1 MRVMVTGGGGYLGT
15 WITALL
21 IEKGHQVRIFDR
33 FCFGDEPIQEFTAN
47 PDFESIRGDIRHL
60 QNFPDLFDDVDA
72 VVHLAGLANDPS
84 CDLDPE
90 MTMDVNVEA
99 SLELINR
106 SVQSGVRRFAFASS
120 CSVYGQG
127 VHEFL
132 DEESPTNP
140 VSAYA
145 VSKIEVEKILLGMA
159 SDTFEPVAGRM
170 ATLFGWSRRMR
181 FDLAVNQMT
190 ATAVTTDK
198 IKVMGGGK
206 QWRPF
211 VHVKDAA
218 RAFVLML
225 EAPADAVSG
234 DAFNV
239 GTDDQNVQILGLA
252 ERVAEVM
259 PGVELEVQREDDDRR
274 TYRVVFDK
282 IKNTL
287 GYEVTVSIEDAIREI
302 VEDIKE
308 KGYDPFDEQ
317 FFNVRRMQTLLRTPV
332 EDGGEPVAPRF
343 IPLAKPIWDE
353 DEEAAVLDTMRSGW
367 VTSGPHIGAFEVA
380 FAEAVGANYSIATS
394 SCTNAVHLCL
404 AHLGIGAG
412 DEVIIPPMTWASIGT
427 LIVNMGA
434 TPIFADIAL
443 GTLCMDATSLEACI
457 TEKTKA
463 IIPVHMAGMACD
475 LDALYAVANKHEIPL
490 IEDAAHALGTT
501 YKGKPIGCNAD
512 YACFS
517 FYAVKNITTVEGGA
531 ITCKDKEVA
540 DHLHLLASNGMSA
553 NAWERYGRSAAPS
566 PPEVVEPGFKCAM
579 GNLSAAIGLQQLKK
593 WPEFHKRRL
602 RLANLY
608 RKALADIPEVQLQNV
623 DDPESHAWHL
633 MIVRF
638 DLEAL
643 SKSRDEIAQALR
655 QENIGTGFHFLGLH
669 LHEYYRETLGCNPED
684 TPNATAVSYDVLSLP
699 LNPGMTD
706 KNVHEVVAAVRK
718 VIEYARK

>member
-259 PGVELEVQREDDDRR
+259 PGV
-274 TYRVVFDK
+274 
-282 IKNTL
+282 
-287 GYEVTVSIEDAIREI
+287 
-302 VEDIKE
+302 
-308 KGYDPFDEQ
+308 
-317 FFNVRRMQTLLRTPV
+317 
-332 EDGGEPVAPRF
+332 
-343 IPLAKPIWDE
+343 
-353 DEEAAVLDTMRSGW
+353 
-367 VTSGPHIGAFEVA
+367 
-380 FAEAVGANYSIATS
+380 
-394 SCTNAVHLCL
+394 
-404 AHLGIGAG
+404 
-412 DEVIIPPMTWASIGT
+412 
-427 LIVNMGA
+427 
-434 TPIFADIAL
+434 
-443 GTLCMDATSLEACI
+443 
-457 TEKTKA
+457 
-463 IIPVHMAGMACD
+463 
-475 LDALYAVANKHEIPL
+475 
-490 IEDAAHALGTT
+490 
-501 YKGKPIGCNAD
+501 
-512 YACFS
+512 
-517 FYAVKNITTVEGGA
+517 
-531 ITCKDKEVA
+531 
-540 DHLHLLASNGMSA
+540 
-553 NAWERYGRSAAPS
+553 
-566 PPEVVEPGFKCAM
+566 
-579 GNLSAAIGLQQLKK
+579 
-593 WPEFHKRRL
+593 
-602 RLANLY
+602 
-608 RKALADIPEVQLQNV
+608 
-623 DDPESHAWHL
+623 
-633 MIVRF
+633 
-638 DLEAL
+638 
-643 SKSRDEIAQALR
+643 
-655 QENIGTGFHFLGLH
+655 
-669 LHEYYRETLGCNPED
+669 
-684 TPNATAVSYDVLSLP
+684 
-699 LNPGMTD
+699 
-706 KNVHEVVAAVRK
+706 
-718 VIEYARK
+718 

>member
-21 IEKGHQVRIFDR
+21 LEKGHQVRIFDR
-33 FCFGDEPIQEFTAN
+33 LCFGDEPIQEFVAN
-47 PDFESIRGDIRHL
+47 PDFESITGDIRHL
-60 QNFPDLFDDVDA
+60 QNFPHLFDDVDA

-90 MTMDVNVEA
+90 MTTDVNVDA
-99 SLELINR
+99 SLELINLA
-106 SVQSGVRRFAFASS
+106 VQKGVRRFAFASS

-145 VSKIEVEKILLGMA
+145 VSKIDVERVVLGMA
-159 SDTFEPVAGRM
+159 SDTFEPVAARM

-198 IKVMGGGK
+198 INVMGGGK

-218 RAFVLML
+218 RAFVKMV
-225 EAPADAVSG
+225 EAPVELISG
-234 DAFNV
+234 EAFNV
-239 GTDDQNVQILGLA
+239 GADDQNVQILGLA
-252 ERVAEVM
+252 EQVAEVLQ
-259 PGVELEVQREDDDRR
+259 GVELEVQREDDDRR

-302 VEDIKE
+302 EQDIKE

-317 FFNVRRMQTLLRTPV
+317 FFNVRRMQTLLKTPV

-353 DEEAAVLDTMRSGW
+353 DEEAAVLETMRSGW
-367 VTSGPHIGAFEVA
+367 VTSGPHIGKFEKA
-380 FAEAVGANYSIATS
+380 FAEAVGANHAIATA

-412 DEVIIPPMTWASIGT
+412 DEVIIPPMTWASIGNVI
-427 LIVNMGA
+427 LNMGA
-434 TPIFADIAL
+434 TPVFADIDAD
-443 GTLCMDATSLEACI
+443 TLCMDTTSLETI
-457 TEKTKA
+457 ISDKTKA
-463 IIPVHMAGMACD
+463 IIPVHMAGMAFD
-475 LDALYAVANKHEIPL
+475 LDAIYAVAKKHGIPV
-490 IEDAAHALGTT
+490 IEDAAHALGTM
-501 YKGKPIGCNAD
+501 YKGKPIGCDAD
-512 YACFS
+512 FACFS
-517 FYAVKNITTVEGGA
+517 FYAIKNITTVEGGA
-531 ITCKDKEVA
+531 IACKDKEVA
-540 DHLHLLASNGMSA
+540 KHLHRLAANGMSA

-566 PPEVVEPGFKCAM
+566 PPEVVEPGFKYAM
-579 GNLSAAIGLQQLKK
+579 GNVSAAIGLEQLKK

-608 RKALADIPEVQLQNV
+608 RKLLADLPEVQLQTV
-623 DDPESHAWHL
+623 IEPESHAWHL
-633 MIVRF
+633 MIARF
-638 DLEAL
+638 KVDSLT
-643 SKSRDEIAQALR
+643 KNRDEIAQALR
-655 QENIGTGFHFLGLH
+655 QENVGTGFHFLGLH
-669 LHEYYRETLGCNPED
+669 LHEYYRETLGCKPED
-684 TPNATAVSYDVLSLP
+684 TPNATAASYEVLSLP
-699 LNPGMTD
+699 LYPGMTD
-706 KNVHEVVAAVRK
+706 KNVHEVVEAVHK